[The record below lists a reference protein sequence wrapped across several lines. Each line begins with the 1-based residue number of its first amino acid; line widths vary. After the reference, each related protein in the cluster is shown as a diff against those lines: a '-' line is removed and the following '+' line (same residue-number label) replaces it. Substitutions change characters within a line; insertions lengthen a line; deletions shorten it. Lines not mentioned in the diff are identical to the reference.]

1 LAITMRGDIAGLD
14 DRFETFAR
22 LRVPAAFT
30 DIIIAGSKI
39 AAQPSQLAVL
49 PDGFA
54 PPEPLSFFGY
64 SQSYF
69 AQKIRPG
76 SSRLNLDCS

>member
-1 LAITMRGDIAGLD
+1 MRGDIAGLD

-39 AAQPSQLAVL
+39 AAQTSQLPIL

-54 PPEPLSFFGY
+54 HPQALAFFG
-64 SQSYF
+64 F
-69 AQKIRPG
+69 
-76 SSRLNLDCS
+76 L